1 VFTFF
6 CRGLMLNICAR
17 DAILCVKND
26 VASIII
32 IELIIENN
40 VIARHMI

>member
-1 VFTFF
+1 VFAYI
-6 CRGLMLNICAR
+6 CCGLILNIYAR
-17 DAILCVKND
+17 DADLCVKND

-40 VIARHMI
+40 AIARHMI

>member
-1 VFTFF
+1 
-6 CRGLMLNICAR
+6 MLNICAG
-17 DAILCVKND
+17 DAVLCVKND

>member
-1 VFTFF
+1 
-6 CRGLMLNICAR
+6 MLNIYAR
-17 DAILCVKND
+17 DALLCVKNN

-40 VIARHMI
+40 VIAQHII

>member
-1 VFTFF
+1 VFA
-6 CRGLMLNICAR
+6 CIYHGLMLNICAR
-17 DAILCVKND
+17 YTILCVKND
-26 VASIII
+26 VALIII